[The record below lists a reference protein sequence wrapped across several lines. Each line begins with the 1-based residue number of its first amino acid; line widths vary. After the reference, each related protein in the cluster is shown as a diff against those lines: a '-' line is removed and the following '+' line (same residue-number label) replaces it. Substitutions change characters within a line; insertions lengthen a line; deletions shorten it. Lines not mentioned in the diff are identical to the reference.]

1 MRKVFIDTNVLVDLL
16 LERDPWADDAA
27 IIFSMADRKEIEL
40 LCCSLSF
47 STAVYLMQRMKY
59 SRKEIVTKLAIV
71 KSLCTVTTVDGFVLD
86 RVLQSDFPDLED
98 AMQHYSALAAGAEV
112 IVTRNVKDY
121 AAAALP
127 VMTPGEFLA

>member
-47 STAVYLMQRMKY
+47 PNK
-59 SRKEIVTKLAIV
+59 SRDYRCIHEHLPYARPSNRLILCRPLLLLPSVFPSIGVFSSDYRVVTV
-71 KSLCTVTTVDGFVLD
+71 K
-86 RVLQSDFPDLED
+86 RV
-98 AMQHYSALAAGAEV
+98 
-112 IVTRNVKDY
+112 
-121 AAAALP
+121 
-127 VMTPGEFLA
+127 